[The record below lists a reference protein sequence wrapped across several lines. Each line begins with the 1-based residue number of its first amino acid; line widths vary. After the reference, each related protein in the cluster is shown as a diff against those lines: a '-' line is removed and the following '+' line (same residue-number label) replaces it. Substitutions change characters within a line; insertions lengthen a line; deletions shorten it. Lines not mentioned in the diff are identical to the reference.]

1 MGVRSMQ
8 LQSFRIFDYRS
19 INDSSD
25 IEVDKITALLGRNES
40 GKTNL
45 LLALRTLNPVEG
57 FQALN
62 PTKDFP
68 RHRRLDECTPDTKVV
83 TSAWTLS
90 ESEGEELKAIYPR
103 AANVRQ
109 VTVERPYKK
118 HRSVEFG
125 ELPPIEFDEA
135 SVRASITAIA
145 DTVKSAAENLE
156 GEQQTAINNAIETIV
171 AVPVDDRAAWA
182 SAAQSH
188 LAGLT
193 KTLDKLKID
202 VGAEQKSKLE
212 SLRRLAQTIAEDK
225 PGRQKAE
232 EWVLSKLPVFI
243 FLDEYPELDG
253 YQNIQQYNH
262 RKDQS
267 QLVEADHNFEKLC
280 KVAGIDARQ
289 LHKLHGDS
297 KHEER
302 NQLANRAS
310 AVVTAEIRRLW
321 KDRKLKVRFNFDG
334 EHFSTFV
341 SDPTNTFDVE
351 VNLDERSRGF
361 RWFFSFYIT
370 FSADTD
376 GGRAANAILLLDEP
390 GLFLH
395 IESQKDLQVHFER
408 DFKNQ
413 IIYTTH
419 SPFMIPI
426 QALDRLRTVNI
437 SEETGTTVTN
447 NPTGDGRT
455 LAPIRAA
462 LGYYYADSLFI
473 STNNLIVEGVT
484 DWWILESVSKYFVS
498 GGKSGLPS
506 GLALPPVDGAPKVP
520 NMVSLLT
527 AQRLN
532 VLVLLD
538 DEPHARGVQS
548 EMLTSKLLRDQ
559 QLICVSE
566 AFEGTKPIEADIEDL
581 IDPKIY
587 EDLSREA
594 YAKELTGKVLKF
606 NANIPRIVKRLEAAF
621 KDVEL
626 TFNKTRPAGLFYRKM
641 AVNPSAAMTD
651 ASAKKFERLFAIIKE
666 RLEKW
671 IARGSDP
678 FH

>member
-1 MGVRSMQ
+1 MQ
-8 LQSFRIFDYRS
+8 LQTFRVLDYRS
-19 INDSSD
+19 INDSGD
-25 IEVDKITALLGRNES
+25 IEVERMLGRNES

-45 LLALRTLNPVEG
+45 LLALRTLNPVDG

-68 RHRRLDECTPDTKVV
+68 RHRRLDECTPDTIVV
-83 TSAWTLS
+83 TSVWTLS
-90 ESEGEELKAIYPR
+90 EAESNELQAIYPR
-103 AANVRQ
+103 AENVRC
-109 VTVERPYKK
+109 VTVERPYGK
-118 HRSVEFG
+118 HRSVGFG
-125 ELPPIEFDEA
+125 ELPPIQFDKTGVQE
-135 SVRASITAIA
+135 SITAVA
-145 DTVKSAAENLE
+145 DAAMAAAESQE
-156 GEQQTAINNAIETIV
+156 DEPKTAINKAVEAIV
-171 AVPVDDRAAWA
+171 GVSLDDRDAWA
-182 SAAQSH
+182 SGAQPH
-188 LAGLT
+188 LAGLG
-193 KTLDKLKID
+193 KTLGKLKID
-202 VGAEQKSKLE
+202 IGANYKSKLE
-212 SLRRLAQTIAEDK
+212 ALQQLVQTIVDDR
-225 PGRQKAE
+225 PTRQKAE
-232 EWVLSKLPVFI
+232 EWVFSNLPVFI
-243 FLDEYPELDG
+243 FLDEYPELEG
-253 YQNIQQYNH
+253 YQNVQQYLH
-262 RKDQS
+262 RKDQN
-267 QLVEADHNFEKLC
+267 QLTEADHQFEKLC
-280 KVAGIDARQ
+280 KVAGLDPRQ
-289 LHKLHGDS
+289 LNELQGEA

-321 KDRKLKVRFNFDG
+321 KDRQLKVRFNFDG
-334 EHFSTFV
+334 EHFATFI

-395 IESQKDLQVHFER
+395 IESQKDLQAHFER

-426 QALDRLRTVNI
+426 QKLDRLRTVNI
-437 SEETGTTVTN
+437 FEETGTTVTN

-484 DWWILESVSKYFVS
+484 DWWILEAVSRYFVS

-520 NMVSLLT
+520 SMVSLLT
-527 AQRLN
+527 AQKLN

-538 DEPHARGVQS
+538 DEPQARGIKS
-548 EMLTSKLLRDQ
+548 EMLTSRLLRDQ

-566 AFEGTKPIEADIEDL
+566 AFEGTKPIEADIED
-581 IDPKIY
+581 PKIY
-587 EDLSREA
+587 KQLALEA
-594 YAKELTGKVLKF
+594 YEKSWA
-606 NANIPRIVKRLEAAF
+606 
-621 KDVEL
+621 
-626 TFNKTRPAGLFYRKM
+626 
-641 AVNPSAAMTD
+641 
-651 ASAKKFERLFAIIKE
+651 ERN
-666 RLEKW
+666 
-671 IARGSDP
+671 
-678 FH
+678 